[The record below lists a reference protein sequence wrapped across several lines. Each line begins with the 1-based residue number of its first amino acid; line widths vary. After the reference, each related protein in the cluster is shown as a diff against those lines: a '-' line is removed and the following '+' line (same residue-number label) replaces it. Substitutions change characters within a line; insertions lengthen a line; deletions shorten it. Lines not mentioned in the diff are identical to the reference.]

1 MTSVN
6 EIKIGETQHMHYY
19 DPKENDRV
27 SLIPKQLYPV
37 HAKKVDIRDVRVKG
51 KYKATVYNVY
61 YQIAEECSK
70 HTFLTDKGEVTG
82 AGFVGKEIRG
92 TGVFMFLNPEPGDDF
107 ESNNGANESYLRFC
121 ENIGVECPEVEVELD
136 GEKTKVKQF
145 PVLDASD
152 LIGKPIKAYI
162 VEESWRDK
170 SGQSRTSVKAVGFE
184 KWEAPLRDDLKDK
197 HDDIPF

>member
-107 ESNNGANESYLRFC
+107 ESNNGANERYLHFC
-121 ENIGVECPEVEVELD
+121 EHLKIDCPEVEVELE
-136 GEKTKVKQF
+136 GEKRMVKQF
-145 PVLDASD
+145 PTLIEKDI
-152 LIGKPIKAYI
+152 IGKPLLGFIDTESYI
-162 VEESWRDK
+162 NNDGETRISFK
-170 SGQSRTSVKAVGFE
+170 VKDFT
-184 KWEAPLRDDLKDK
+184 KWEDGKFKDFELADL
-197 HDDIPF
+197 PF